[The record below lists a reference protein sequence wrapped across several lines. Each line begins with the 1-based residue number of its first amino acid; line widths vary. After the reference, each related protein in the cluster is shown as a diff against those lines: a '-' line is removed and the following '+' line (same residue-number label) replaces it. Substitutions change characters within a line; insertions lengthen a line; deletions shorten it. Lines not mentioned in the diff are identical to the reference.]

1 MPTDLEAVSARKRQA
16 QANGQI
22 ETTIMLVCV
31 IISLGSIMLV
41 FEIFRQ

>member
-1 MPTDLEAVSARKRQA
+1 MPTDLEAVSARKHEA
-16 QANGQI
+16 HADGQI

-31 IISLGSIMLV
+31 IISLGSLMLV